1 MNAVS
6 AFPLSG
12 QCPPLR
18 DWNAFVEYFDF
29 MAACGIVSGIKD
41 LYWDVRP
48 KPEFGTVEIRVFDTP
63 LTIEQATSLTAF
75 AQCVARWLL
84 RTRPEMDAALNLHVA
99 RYNKYQACRYGLDA
113 KVSDPLRRIQ
123 IDLRTWVEEII
134 RATED
139 DADALACRPWIDR
152 LRARVSGAQPPDAA
166 WVRAQ
171 FDRLQNLNDVVRA
184 ASHRFRGEAE
194 GAPAA

>member
-1 MNAVS
+1 
-6 AFPLSG
+6 
-12 QCPPLR
+12 
-18 DWNAFVEYFDF
+18 

-152 LRARVSGAQPPDAA
+152 LRARVRGAQPPDAA